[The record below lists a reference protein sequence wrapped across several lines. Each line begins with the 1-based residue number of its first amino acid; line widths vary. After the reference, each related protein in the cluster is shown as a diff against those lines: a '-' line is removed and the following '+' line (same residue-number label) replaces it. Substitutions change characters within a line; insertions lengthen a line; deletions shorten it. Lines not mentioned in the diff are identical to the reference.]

1 VERPADSPSEPA
13 APVAVQPR
21 GAGLVLAAPAK
32 INLNLLVAPARLDG
46 YHPIDSYAARITLY
60 DTVDLQPR
68 RDSEI
73 RLECVTA
80 GCGPP
85 QANLAVRAARLMATD
100 TGAGVDIRL
109 TKGIPPGAGLGGG
122 SSDAAAVLRGLNQL
136 WNMGRS
142 RQELAVLAA
151 ALGSDVPLFLGPP
164 AVRMT
169 GCGERIEPVEVW
181 PFWAVLLLPA
191 LPVATAE
198 VYRQFDRRPAPAAR
212 QVEAS
217 LLGRPPSTWRGAM
230 VNHLREPAERVC
242 PQLAAWR
249 EKLTRL
255 SLPVCLSGSGSSMF
269 VLCDDRAEAHSVLGR
284 LPPDVRKSCLVV
296 RLNPW

>member
-1 VERPADSPSEPA
+1 MAWGDHCHAERYPDYRVGGKPPPEHSVPGSLI
-13 APVAVQPR
+13 APLHQ
-21 GAGLVLAAPAK
+21 
-32 INLNLLVAPARLDG
+32 
-46 YHPIDSYAARITLY
+46 
-60 DTVDLQPR
+60 DTVVQHI
-68 RDSEI
+68 E
-73 RLECVTA
+73 
-80 GCGPP
+80 
-85 QANLAVRAARLMATD
+85 
-100 TGAGVDIRL
+100 
-109 TKGIPPGAGLGGG
+109 G
-122 SSDAAAVLRGLNQL
+122 SSAAVLRGLNQL

-142 RQELAVLAA
+142 RQELAALAA